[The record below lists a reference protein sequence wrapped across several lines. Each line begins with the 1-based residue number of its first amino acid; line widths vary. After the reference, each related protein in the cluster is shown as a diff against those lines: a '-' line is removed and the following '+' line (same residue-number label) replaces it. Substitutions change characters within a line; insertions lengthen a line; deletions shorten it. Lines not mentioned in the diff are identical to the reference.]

1 MVEARRSAALLT
13 KRYRKTRRAICGFL
27 LFFTQIYL
35 SDLPHT
41 FSSMDHIEFS
51 VSRLRILWDGDW
63 DQPEFLAEVAYLY
76 DQIVRTGTHEPI
88 IDMGMKLI
96 IPFEEV
102 GEAVSNA
109 MAWRYLTAPK
119 PGTWGGAITNKAR
132 RELGQ
137 PIVRKGE
144 EKLLEDD
151 EKKGFWGKRPLIF
164 FREEDE

>member
-1 MVEARRSAALLT
+1 M
-13 KRYRKTRRAICGFL
+13 
-27 LFFTQIYL
+27 

-41 FSSMDHIEFS
+41 FIAMDHIEFS
-51 VSRLRILWDGDW
+51 VSRLRILWGGDW

-119 PGTWGGAITNKAR
+119 PGTYGGAITNKAR

-137 PIVRKGE
+137 PIVRKVDE
-144 EKLLEDD
+144 ANLEAD

-164 FREEDE
+164 FREDD

>member
-1 MVEARRSAALLT
+1 VNGKSYRKARRE
-13 KRYRKTRRAICGFL
+13 ICGLL
-27 LFFTQIYL
+27 LFFAQIYM

-41 FSSMDHIEFS
+41 FIAMDHIEFS
-51 VSRLRILWDGDW
+51 VSRLRILWGGDW

-119 PGTWGGAITNKAR
+119 PGTYGGAITNKAR

-137 PIVRKGE
+137 PIVRKGADVNPE
-144 EKLLEDD
+144 AD

-164 FREEDE
+164 FREDD

>member
-1 MVEARRSAALLT
+1 
-13 KRYRKTRRAICGFL
+13 
-27 LFFTQIYL
+27 
-35 SDLPHT
+35 
-41 FSSMDHIEFS
+41 MDHIEFS
-51 VSRLRILWDGDW
+51 VSRLRILWGGDW

-119 PGTWGGAITNKAR
+119 PGTWGGAMTNKAR

>member
-1 MVEARRSAALLT
+1 MN
-13 KRYRKTRRAICGFL
+13 
-27 LFFTQIYL
+27 
-35 SDLPHT
+35 
-41 FSSMDHIEFS
+41 HIEFS
-51 VSRLRILWDGDW
+51 VSRLRILWGGDW

-102 GEAVSNA
+102 GNAVTNA

-119 PGTWGGAITNKAR
+119 PGTWGGEITNKAR

-164 FREEDE
+164 FREDD

>member
-1 MVEARRSAALLT
+1 
-13 KRYRKTRRAICGFL
+13 
-27 LFFTQIYL
+27 
-35 SDLPHT
+35 
-41 FSSMDHIEFS
+41 MDHIEFS
-51 VSRLRILWDGDW
+51 VSRLRILWGGDW

-119 PGTWGGAITNKAR
+119 RGSNGGEITNKAR
-132 RELGQ
+132 KVLGQ
-137 PIVRKGE
+137 PTVSKNADT
-144 EKLLEDD
+144 LLKND
-151 EKKGFWGKRPLIF
+151 EKKGFWGKRSLVF
-164 FREEDE
+164 FREDDE

>member
-1 MVEARRSAALLT
+1 
-13 KRYRKTRRAICGFL
+13 
-27 LFFTQIYL
+27 
-35 SDLPHT
+35 
-41 FSSMDHIEFS
+41 MDHIEFS
-51 VSRLRILWDGDW
+51 VSRLRILWGGDW

-88 IDMGMKLI
+88 IDMGIMLI

-119 PGTWGGAITNKAR
+119 PGTWGGAMTNKAR

>member
-1 MVEARRSAALLT
+1 
-13 KRYRKTRRAICGFL
+13 
-27 LFFTQIYL
+27 
-35 SDLPHT
+35 
-41 FSSMDHIEFS
+41 MDHIEFS
-51 VSRLRILWDGDW
+51 VSRLRILWGGDW

-102 GEAVSNA
+102 GEAVANA

-137 PIVRKGE
+137 PIVRKGD
-144 EKLLEDD
+144 EKSLEDD

-164 FREEDE
+164 FREDE

>member
-1 MVEARRSAALLT
+1 MSYKNPQRNLRV
-13 KRYRKTRRAICGFL
+13 L
-27 LFFTQIYL
+27 LFFAQIYL
-35 SDLPHT
+35 SVLPHT
-41 FSSMDHIEFS
+41 FSSMNHIEFS
-51 VSRLRILWDGDW
+51 VSRLRILWGGDW

-119 PGTWGGAITNKAR
+119 PGTWGGAMTNKAR

>member
-1 MVEARRSAALLT
+1 MPRLKLPKVVN
-13 KRYRKTRRAICGFL
+13 
-27 LFFTQIYL
+27 L

-41 FSSMDHIEFS
+41 FTAMDHIEFS
-51 VSRLRILWDGDW
+51 VSRLRILWGGDW

-109 MAWRYLTAPK
+109 MAWRYLTGPK
-119 PGTWGGAITNKAR
+119 PGTFGGEITNKAR
-132 RELGQ
+132 KVLGQ
-137 PIVRKGE
+137 PIVRKGD
-144 EKLLEDD
+144 EKPLEDD

-164 FREEDE
+164 FREDE